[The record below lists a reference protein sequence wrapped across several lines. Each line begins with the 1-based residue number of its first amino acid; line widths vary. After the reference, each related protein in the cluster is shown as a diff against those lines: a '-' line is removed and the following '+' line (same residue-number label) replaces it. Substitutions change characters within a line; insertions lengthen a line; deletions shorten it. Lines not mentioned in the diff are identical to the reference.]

1 MAQAALADKPTLS
14 EIENRSSRILVVD
27 DYDAN
32 IMIASNYLE
41 FFGYE
46 YDIAKNGIDAIDKV
60 KSNEYLAILMDIQ
73 MPEMDGMEATMKI
86 RDMEYNENRNR
97 QPIIAMTAH
106 LMAADCQACFAVG
119 MDAYLSKPFNPN
131 ELQAMLNHFSTMACR

>member
-1 MAQAALADKPTLS
+1 MAQTAAFADRNTLS
-14 EIENRSSRILVVD
+14 AIENRSPRILIVD

-32 IMIASNYLE
+32 IMIASNYME
-41 FFGYE
+41 YFGYD
-46 YDIAKNGIDAIDKV
+46 YDVAKNGKDAVDKA

-86 RDMEYNENRNR
+86 RDMEYNAKRGR

-106 LMAADCQACFAVG
+106 LMAADCQACFAAG

-131 ELQAMLNHFSTMACR
+131 ELQAMLNHFSTMTR